1 MKITDTIKYVG
12 VNDHQ
17 VDLFEGQYKVPNGMS
32 YNSYVILDEKIAVM
46 DTVDANFT
54 HEWLDNIQKVL
65 GDRKPDYLIV
75 QHMEPDHCA
84 NIQRI
89 LELYPETKVVG
100 NVKTMQMISQF
111 FDADLEGRQVV
122 VKEGDTLEL
131 GNHTLHFVMAP
142 MVHWPEV
149 MVSYEDS
156 EKILFSADAFGTFGA
171 LNGNLFND
179 EVDFEKDWIDDARR
193 YFTNIVGKYG
203 MQVQALLKKAAGL
216 DIQMICP
223 LHGPVLTENLGHYL
237 EKYDIWSSYKV
248 ESEGVMIAYTS
259 VYGHT
264 KKAAELLA
272 QKLEEK
278 GCPKVVVCDLA
289 REDMAEAVED
299 AFRYGKLVLASITY
313 NGEAFPFMRTFIE
326 NLTERNYQNRTI
338 GLIENGSWAPT
349 AAKVMKGM
357 FEKSK
362 NITWLENNV
371 KIMSSLS
378 DENVAEID
386 AMAEEL
392 CK

>member
-75 QHMEPDHCA
+75 QHMEPDHAA
-84 NIQRI
+84 NIANF
-89 LELYPETKVVG
+89 LKAYPDTIVVS
-100 NVKTMQMISQF
+100 NKKAFAMMQNF
-111 FDADLEGRQVV
+111 FDLDLEGHQIIVDN
-122 VKEGDTLEL
+122 GGTLSL
-131 GNHTLHFVMAP
+131 GKHDLTFVFAP

-149 MVSYEDS
+149 MVTYDS
-156 EKILFSADAFGTFGA
+156 TEKVLFSADGFGKFGA
-171 LNGNLFND
+171 LDAEEPWDD
-179 EVDFEKDWIDDARR
+179 EARR
-193 YFTNIVGKYG
+193 YYIGIVGKYG
-203 MQVQALLKKAAGL
+203 VQVQNLLKAAAAL
-216 DIQMICP
+216 DIQTICP
-223 LHGPVLTENLGHYL
+223 LHGPILTENLGHYL

-349 AAKVMKGM
+349 VAKVMKGM